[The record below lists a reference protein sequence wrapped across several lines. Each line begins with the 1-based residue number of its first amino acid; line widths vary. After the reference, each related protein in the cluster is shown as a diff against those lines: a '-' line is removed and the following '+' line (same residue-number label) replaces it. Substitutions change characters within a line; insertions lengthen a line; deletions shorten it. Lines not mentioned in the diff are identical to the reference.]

1 MKIEYKKEEPG
12 IIRITAKMES
22 ILTPERCM
30 QEAEKLLNGKNNGNL
45 KYGDTPELCD
55 NILLSEEIADN
66 QSGIHTVIFTLSGED
81 VIVNRSNIKEISDQ
95 LLQAKKCTAKQN
107 NEDVQA
113 IKDAMAEIWGDIG
126 K

>member
-1 MKIEYKKEEPG
+1 MKIEYKKEAPG

-30 QEAEKLLNGKNNGNL
+30 QEAEKLLIGKNNGNL

-55 NILLSEEIADN
+55 NILLSGEIADN
-66 QSGIHTVIFTLSGED
+66 QNGIHTVVFTLRGED
-81 VIVNRSNIKEISDQ
+81 VIVNRSNIKKISDQ
-95 LLQAKKCTAKQN
+95 LSEAKKCTVETNDKG
-107 NEDVQA
+107 VQA
-113 IKDAMAEIWGDIG
+113 IKDAVAEIWGDVA